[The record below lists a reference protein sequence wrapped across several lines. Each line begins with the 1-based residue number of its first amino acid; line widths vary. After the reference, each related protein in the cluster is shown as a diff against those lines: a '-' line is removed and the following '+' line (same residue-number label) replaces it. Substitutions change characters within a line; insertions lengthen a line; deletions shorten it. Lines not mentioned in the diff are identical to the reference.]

1 MKLIAGDEIRYTVS
15 YLEMNSSPDFEWPSK
30 PPGDVFILNSVR
42 PSVRY
47 FFDLYGAVGA
57 EYEWTDKYN
66 EPTVEI
72 EEFLSHK
79 LVRMF
84 TFFKDGWTAGFFI
97 LDNRENRACDLT
109 YFGLVPEA
117 IGLGYGK
124 YLLKFAVKESWKN
137 DDIDLLTVNT
147 NSLDHPSALHLY
159 KEVGFKINRIESE
172 TRILTKARTISD
184 DQINRIGK

>member
-1 MKLIAGDEIRYTVS
+1 MDY
-15 YLEMNSSPDFEWPSK
+15 
-30 PPGDVFILNSVR
+30 
-42 PSVRY
+42 
-47 FFDLYGAVGA
+47 
-57 EYEWTDKYN
+57 
-66 EPTVEI
+66 
-72 EEFLSHK
+72 
-79 LVRMF
+79 
-84 TFFKDGWTAGFFI
+84 
-97 LDNRENRACDLT
+97 RENRACDLT

-137 DDIDLLTVNT
+137 NDIDLLTVNT
-147 NSLDHPSALHLY
+147 NSLDHPLALHLY